1 MELLKTAK
9 KPLGSV
15 WQEEHQ
21 TSSLTVLKAACC
33 PLSVCQA
40 AFAQVCFCAERL
52 TKLILLEPGF
62 CGDLPLGCCESV
74 VLSDV
79 FFLTVFL
86 KSSLGLQTG
95 VFFIWLFLL
104 FVCLLFLNLFTE
116 VNSII
121 DESLA

>member
-79 FFLTVFL
+79 FFSDCVPEKFSRLADWCFFYLVVFA
-86 KSSLGLQTG
+86 
-95 VFFIWLFLL
+95 FCLFA
-104 FVCLLFLNLFTE
+104 FLNLFTE